1 MPATIYIVIGIA
13 GNLEMTK
20 YIGLH
25 SNIDGPTD
33 CHSRWSESDR
43 EGQILYYITY
53 ICNLKNVTNN
63 LVYKKKKTYRCT
75 EQLYNKVIRRVK
87 GKG

>member
-20 YIGLH
+20 YIGLY

-33 CHSRWSESDR
+33 CHSR
-43 EGQILYYITY
+43 
-53 ICNLKNVTNN
+53 
-63 LVYKKKKTYRCT
+63 
-75 EQLYNKVIRRVK
+75 
-87 GKG
+87 